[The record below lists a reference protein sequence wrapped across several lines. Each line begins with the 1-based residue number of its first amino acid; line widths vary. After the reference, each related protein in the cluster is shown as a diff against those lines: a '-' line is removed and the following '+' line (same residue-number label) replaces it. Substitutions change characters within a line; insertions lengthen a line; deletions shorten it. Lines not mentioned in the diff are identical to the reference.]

1 MSASLVAWSPA
12 LRLSKTVLGAVLC
25 SPQQEMDRQ
34 AYLSLLGDRIQRMVD
49 AADDP
54 SEAAEE
60 FESALIEQGLWIA
73 GGRIPTEEVGN
84 RLVWSN
90 PAVHESLEARGL
102 LRNLKGAK
110 VRELKSARTQVE
122 ADADSPHSR
131 LLDWAGLLM
140 SRW

>member
-1 MSASLVAWSPA
+1 MSAQMVAWSPVMP
-12 LRLSKTVLGAVLC
+12 LSKTVLGAVLC

-49 AADDP
+49 ASDDP

-60 FESALIEQGLWIA
+60 FENALIEQGLWIED
-73 GGRIPTEEVGN
+73 GPIPTDEVGN

-90 PAVHESLEARGL
+90 PAVHEKLESIGL
-102 LRNLKGAK
+102 LSNLKGK
-110 VRELKSARTQVE
+110 KPQEMSSARQQIDE
-122 ADADSPHSR
+122 DKASPRSR

-140 SRW
+140 SQ